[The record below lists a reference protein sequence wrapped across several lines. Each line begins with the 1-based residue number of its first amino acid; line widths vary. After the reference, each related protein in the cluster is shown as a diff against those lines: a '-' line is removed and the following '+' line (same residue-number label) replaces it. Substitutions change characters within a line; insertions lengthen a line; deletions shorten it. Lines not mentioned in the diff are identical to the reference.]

1 MARKS
6 NDEIITTISEAVG
19 IYIYIILYNTSSSN
33 CTGSS
38 TSFTSD
44 TALDLLEDDDW
55 TEETSE
61 GEMVIKS
68 KISKKGR
75 KLWLCTA
82 KVKVAPEVLEEKLM
96 DIDNLT
102 SWNTTVTESRVLKNL
117 RKDVFISYQV
127 TAEGAGGV
135 VSARDFV
142 FGAKTV
148 RQEDRF
154 IIGGLSVESEE
165 APAGGRVRAIHGPS
179 CQVIAVVPGD
189 PHSSHYTWLMDCDYR
204 GMMPSSILN
213 VAMPIAQTKM
223 VNSINGLSVGIKY

>member
-6 NDEIITTISEAVG
+6 TEEIITTISEAVG
-19 IYIYIILYNTSSSN
+19 SYLSLLPHTNLCQNFS
-33 CTGSS
+33 
-38 TSFTSD
+38 TSD
-44 TALDLLEDDDW
+44 TALDLLAEDDWID
-55 TEETSE
+55 ESCE
-61 GEMVIKS
+61 GEMVIRS

-82 KVKVAPEVLEEKLM
+82 KVNVAPEVLEKRLL

-102 SWNTTVTESRVLKNL
+102 AWNSTVTESRVLKNL
-117 RKDVFISYQV
+117 RKDVFITYQV

-148 RQEDRF
+148 KQEDRF

-165 APAGGRVRAIHGPS
+165 APVGGRVRAIHGPS
-179 CQVIAVVPGD
+179 CQIVAVLPGE
-189 PHSSHYTWLMDCDYR
+189 PARSHYTWLMDCDYR
-204 GMMPSSILN
+204 GLIPSSILN
-213 VAMPIAQTKM
+213 IAMPIAQTRM
-223 VNSINGLSVGIKY
+223 IESINNLRS

>member
-6 NDEIITTISEAVG
+6 TEEIITTISEAVG
-19 IYIYIILYNTSSSN
+19 SYLSLLPHTNLCQNFS
-33 CTGSS
+33 
-38 TSFTSD
+38 TSD
-44 TALDLLEDDDW
+44 TALDLLAEDDWID
-55 TEETSE
+55 ESCE
-61 GEMVIKS
+61 GEMVIRS

-82 KVKVAPEVLEEKLM
+82 KVNVAPDVLEKKLL

-102 SWNTTVTESRVLKNL
+102 AWNSTVTESRVLKNL
-117 RKDVFISYQV
+117 RKDVFITYQV

-148 RQEDRF
+148 KQEDRF

-165 APAGGRVRAIHGPS
+165 APVGGRVRAIHGPS
-179 CQVIAVVPGD
+179 CQIVAVLPGE
-189 PHSSHYTWLMDCDYR
+189 PARSHYTWLMDCDYR
-204 GMMPSSILN
+204 GLIPSSILN
-213 VAMPIAQTKM
+213 IAMPIAQTKM
-223 VNSINGLSVGIKY
+223 IESINNLRS

>member
-1 MARKS
+1 M
-6 NDEIITTISEAVG
+6 DE
-19 IYIYIILYNTSSSN
+19 
-33 CTGSS
+33 
-38 TSFTSD
+38 
-44 TALDLLEDDDW
+44 DDW
-55 TEETSE
+55 TEEKSE

-68 KISKKGR
+68 KISAKGR

-82 KVKVAPEVLEEKLM
+82 KVNVAPEVLEEKLL

-102 SWNTTVTESRVLKNL
+102 TWNSTVTESRVLKTL
-117 RKDVFISYQV
+117 RKDVFITYQV
-127 TAEGAGGV
+127 TAEGACGM

-179 CQVIAVVPGD
+179 CQTVAALPGE
-189 PHSSHYTWLMDCDYR
+189 PGRSLYTWLLDCDYR
-204 GMMPSSILN
+204 GIMPGSILN

-223 VNSINGLSVGIKY
+223 VESINNLSSNAGKARARP

>member
-1 MARKS
+1 
-6 NDEIITTISEAVG
+6 
-19 IYIYIILYNTSSSN
+19 
-33 CTGSS
+33 
-38 TSFTSD
+38 
-44 TALDLLEDDDW
+44 
-55 TEETSE
+55 
-61 GEMVIKS
+61 MVIKS

-117 RKDVFISYQV
+117 RKDVFITYQV

-179 CQVIAVVPGD
+179 CQIIAVVPGE
-189 PHSSHYTWLMDCDYR
+189 PACSHYTWLMDCDYR
-204 GMMPSSILN
+204 GLMPSSILN
-213 VAMPIAQTKM
+213 IAMPIAQSKM
-223 VNSINGLSVGIKY
+223 IESINNLSGTAAKAGARP